1 MSSSSSSSPLLGM
14 AGWFFLPSMATNALQ
29 SVYYRLI
36 TPAGSPQ
43 PPPNSPRFNRDKR
56 NIYVLV
62 VLLYL
67 GYTVYESVLSLKP
80 NYYAMLGVPVDV
92 NEKTLR
98 SILLHPDKTGVEDV
112 DQRFIALRTAYETL
126 SNPARRFA
134 YERFGEQITG
144 WKDAITIKDYIIH
157 GMKSTVPMY
166 IVSGLF
172 LVVMNVLG
180 KGQFAQYWRFLTFF
194 TLMAYEALVI
204 TRPNFLPPFSYTL
217 PGKLPFEHLIIAH
230 KLSIAF
236 FIALNQIGPIVRA
249 AATSPS
255 SSSSSS
261 SLRLKSAADKLDG
274 ITKALEIESNN
285 VLVQDVRPFV
295 GVGRAELV
303 GELKR
308 KMVLNMVEARVGN
321 EGDVR
326 EVTANAVRRL
336 GHPRT
341 S

>member
-1 MSSSSSSSPLLGM
+1 MSSSSSSPLLGM

-56 NIYVLV
+56 NIYVFV

-92 NEKTLR
+92 DEKTLR
-98 SILLHPDKTGVEDV
+98 SILLHPDKTGVED

-126 SNPARRFA
+126 SNPPRRFA

-157 GMKSTVPMY
+157 GVQSTAPMY

-194 TLMAYEALVI
+194 ILMAYEALVI
-204 TRPNFLPPFSYTL
+204 TRSNFLPPFSYIL
-217 PGKLPFEHLIIAH
+217 PGRLPFEHLIIAH
-230 KLSIAF
+230 KLSLAF
-236 FIALNQIGPIVRA
+236 FVALNQIGPIVRA
-249 AATSPS
+249 ATS
-255 SSSSSS
+255 SSSSSGDE
-261 SLRLKSAADKLDG
+261 SLRLKSAAEKLDG
-274 ITKALEIESNN
+274 ITKVLEVESNN

-295 GVGRAELV
+295 GRHELV

-308 KMVLNMVEARVGN
+308 KMVLNMVEARVGG

-336 GHPRT
+336 QQQQPRAN
-341 S
+341 